1 MFKLVAL
8 MIALCGVPFGSS
20 LPHRPVEAAQQGT
33 LAATA
38 GHQLKPVALIHIP
51 KTGGQGFRDTLRQDV
66 TGDGTGLLFT
76 DLTQNDEV
84 SFETAYKKVPSGVHM
99 TLLRE
104 PRAHVLSQYVEC
116 LSDIWGKKVVAAY
129 ATKYQHKLHLPRFP
143 KGGKLYDDFD
153 EWVDHFATLGENGTR
168 GPEGSFNC
176 YNPINMQT
184 RYMSLNTTIDGP
196 QSKLGAPIVQHGPHF
211 VPSLKAY
218 QREYAGSSFERA
230 KKNLGRVEVV
240 GLMEKFRESLCLAA
254 YAATDA
260 LPEHC
265 LDKERRC
272 SDGGLFND
280 HGVKHHDFAHVK
292 PTTRAKVDSITKKD
306 TWLYAYAKALFNHQI
321 KRVRKQTG
329 VNLMCGSNL

>member
-20 LPHRPVEAAQQGT
+20 LPYRPVEAAQQST

-51 KTGGQGFRDTLRQDV
+51 KTGGQGFRATLRLDD
-66 TGDGTGLLFT
+66 TRDGASLHFT
-76 DLTQNDEV
+76 DLTANDEV

-99 TLLRE
+99 TVLRE

-116 LSDIWGKKVVAAY
+116 RSDEWGKRSVAAY
-129 ATKYQHKLHLPRFP
+129 HTNYKHKLHLPRFP
-143 KGGKLYDDFD
+143 KFGKLYDDFD

-168 GPEGSFNC
+168 GHLGCFNC

-184 RYMSLNTTIDGP
+184 RYMSLNATEKP
-196 QSKLGAPIVQHGPHF
+196 APHF
-211 VPSLKAY
+211 VPSLKLY
-218 QREYAGSSFERA
+218 QREYAGSSFKRA
-230 KKNLGRVEVV
+230 KKNLGRLEVV

-272 SDGGLFND
+272 SDGRLYD
-280 HGVKHHDFAHVK
+280 HGVKHHDLALVK
-292 PTTRAKVDSITKKD
+292 PTTLAKIDSITKED
-306 TWLYAYAKALFNHQI
+306 TWLYAYAKRLFHHQI
-321 KRVRKQTG
+321 ERVRKQTG